1 MERSQ
6 RIAGCIL
13 GGAIGDALG
22 WPVEFLS
29 SLAIRKAYG
38 EEGIQDL
45 DLKDKPCAE
54 FTDDTQMTFFSAE
67 GALRYLSAQKQ
78 AKKSPDF
85 ATIMHASYRRWL
97 FTQQT
102 PKAKDQPILN
112 GWLYACHTLHVRR
125 APGNSC
131 LQSLN
136 ESWIGSVNDPIND
149 SKGCGAV
156 MRAAPLGIV
165 FDAEDA
171 FTYGMMAGAITH
183 GHPSGYLS
191 SAALARIIAE
201 LLQGETLSYALG
213 TTMERLK
220 HESRHEECL
229 LYLQKAYELASADIE
244 PTRAIAALGLGWV
257 GEEALAIGVY
267 CALKCATDT
276 KKALLLAVNHDGD
289 SDSTGAIC
297 GNILG
302 AWKGVDALPKEWVE
316 RIEGREIL
324 AQIIDDLHRGPD
336 QSPDW
341 NRRYPLTDQG

>member
-191 SAALARIIAE
+191 SAALARIIA
-201 LLQGETLSYALG
+201 GKLSG
-213 TTMERLK
+213 D
-220 HESRHEECL
+220 SR
-229 LYLQKAYELASADIE
+229 S
-244 PTRAIAALGLGWV
+244 AALDSRARSVSVHSETCPLRWRV
-257 GEEALAIGVY
+257 VRSSPLFSW
-267 CALKCATDT
+267 LQ
-276 KKALLLAVNHDGD
+276 LLRPF
-289 SDSTGAIC
+289 S
-297 GNILG
+297 
-302 AWKGVDALPKEWVE
+302 PKSRKRRRRW
-316 RIEGREIL
+316 
-324 AQIIDDLHRGPD
+324 HRGKF
-336 QSPDW
+336 SW
-341 NRRYPLTDQG
+341 RWMA